1 VKPEILLTLP
11 IFAPVQAQ
19 LEHEFTVHKLW
30 HAKDPDEFIDT
41 IAGGVR
47 AIVTTGLRGLPGG
60 HIERFPKLELVAC
73 FGTPHGTVDIQAA
86 AKRGVI
92 VTNTPDRIADA
103 VGELAAG
110 MAIALMRRI
119 CENDRFVRAG
129 RWPKTAPQAGNTL
142 VGKTCGIVGLGRI
155 GRETATRLE
164 AFGMSVCYQGPRRK
178 ADVEYPYFED
188 VESLARQ
195 SDCLIVTCPS
205 TPETK
210 NLIDEQVLEALGSQG
225 FLVNVARA
233 PIVDEQ
239 ALIAALR
246 NNRIAGAALD
256 VFWSEPQVPAELFEM
271 ENVVLLPHIG
281 STTIEIREERGR
293 KLMANLRAHFS
304 GAPVPNS
311 VPGSPPTRG

>member
-1 VKPEILLTLP
+1 MKPEILLTLP
-11 IFAPVQAQ
+11 IYAPVLAQ

-30 HAKDPDEFIDT
+30 QASDPEKFMD
-41 IAGGVR
+41 ANSGSVR

-73 FGTPHGTVDIQAA
+73 FGTPHGTVDFQTA

-129 RWPKTAPQAGNTL
+129 RWPQIAPRAGNTL
-142 VGKTCGIVGLGRI
+142 VGKTCGILGLGRI

-178 ADVEYPYFED
+178 AGVEYPYFED
-188 VESLARQ
+188 VGSLARR
-195 SDCLIVTCPS
+195 SDCLVVTCPS
-205 TPETK
+205 TPDTH
-210 NLIDEQVLEALGSQG
+210 NLIDARVLDELGPQG

-239 ALIAALR
+239 ALIAALKGQ
-246 NNRIAGAALD
+246 RIAGAALD
-256 VFWSEPQVPAELFEM
+256 VFWSEPHVPAELLEM

-304 GAPVPNS
+304 GAAVLNPV
-311 VPGSPPTRG
+311 R